1 MYTTGVPLCTC
12 PILLYFVKKIKAFGY
27 KKSACL
33 HADSCISHI
42 GQVLSM
48 GAFVI
53 VRFMGLLDAV
63 DDALFVALGQ
73 ELQVHGQDG

>member
-1 MYTTGVPLCTC
+1 
-12 PILLYFVKKIKAFGY
+12 
-27 KKSACL
+27 
-33 HADSCISHI
+33 
-42 GQVLSM
+42 M

-73 ELQVHGQDG
+73 ELQVHGQDGQAAFFGFAQLSLMTKMSLYGRKMRLRSSWNWSS